1 MSHRHL
7 GQVSEMQGLERQGQ
21 PKESDGQTGR
31 RVRRLPDTGEQ
42 WGHRRETEEQ
52 FSGGA
57 GNCSRTTER
66 GVIHPALSDRCSFCS
81 ISPSPQGGDRTGSL
95 HNYLGN

>member
-1 MSHRHL
+1 M
-7 GQVSEMQGLERQGQ
+7 
-21 PKESDGQTGR
+21 DGGE
-31 RVRRLPDTGEQ
+31 GEQ
-42 WGHRRETEEQ
+42 GSSYGTAGLGHTRETEGQ
-52 FSGGA
+52 FPGGA

-66 GVIHPALSDRCSFCS
+66 AVIQPALPDRCSFCS